1 MLVYATPNTGPTTT
15 AVPSAIVATVA
26 PTRNDNRLANMAV
39 QVGGLWLISAGCNW
53 LAQSYHLPIPGN
65 VIGLIVLF
73 LALMTGV
80 VKLSWFDTGGG
91 ILTKHL
97 AFFFIPITVG
107 LMGFGSTFA
116 TAGIALAATLVL
128 SGVVGLLAA
137 AYTAQLLANRSQA

>member
-1 MLVYATPNTGPTTT
+1 MTVVPAT
-15 AVPSAIVATVA
+15 IVVTSTLA
-26 PTRNDNRLANMAV
+26 RKDNRLAHMAV
-39 QVGGLWLISAGCNW
+39 QIGGLWLISAGCNW
-53 LAQSYHLPIPGN
+53 LAQSAHLPIPGN

-107 LMGFGSTFA
+107 LMGFGATFA

-137 AYTAQLLANRSQA
+137 AYTAQLLANRSLV